1 MMLPVYSTVPGSHDG
16 VTASLSCTVPETKAG
31 NWNSVIINFNYTCA
45 FPTVTRQN
53 VFQERKKK
61 KKKEGARC
69 KLFNTLS
76 VPHTTAGGM
85 KGQETK

>member
-61 KKKEGARC
+61 KKKRGPAANCLTRYLC
-69 KLFNTLS
+69 RTQQQ
-76 VPHTTAGGM
+76 AA
-85 KGQETK
+85 